1 MKWLWYDN
9 IKECKKRRPLVENT
23 LSKKIDTAGQNAS
36 YDAYCRN
43 LLVNR
48 QILARILKTCV
59 REFHDCPIKDI
70 EEKYLDEKP
79 KVHEVAVHRDESAEF
94 IDGIGKEDVGMKEK
108 PITYD
113 IYFRVLSPKD
123 DEMIRMII
131 NVESQ
136 KDFYPG
142 YPLIKRGIYYC
153 SRMIS
158 SQYGTEISDSGY
170 EKLKKVYSIWIC
182 FNPPKYRKN
191 TITAYSMKEQN
202 LVGSVTEKEE
212 NYDMLSVI
220 AVCLGGPGDEKYEG
234 LLRMLDVLLSDKV
247 LPGEKKKILKAEFD
261 VAMTK
266 TMEREAMEMCN
277 LSQGIV
283 DRTTINHII
292 SMMKK
297 LKLSEEECMD
307 VLGIPEEHREL
318 YHMMLQDKME
328 VSHV

>member
-1 MKWLWYDN
+1 M
-9 IKECKKRRPLVENT
+9 EVENT
-23 LSKKIDTAGQNAS
+23 LAKKLDTAGQNAS

-59 REFHDCPIKDI
+59 KEFHDCPIKDI
-70 EEKYLDEKP
+70 EEKYIEGTP
-79 KVHEVAVHRDESAEF
+79 KVHEIAVHRDESAEF

-113 IYFRVLSPKD
+113 IFFRVLSPKD
-123 DEMIRMII
+123 DEMIQMII

-158 SQYGTEISDSGY
+158 SQYGTETSDSHY

-182 FNPPKYRKN
+182 SNPPKYRKN
-191 TITAYSMKEQN
+191 TITAYSMNEQN

-212 NYDMLSVI
+212 NYDMLTVL
-220 AVCLGGPGDEKYEG
+220 AVCLGGPGDENYEG
-234 LLRMLDVLLSDKV
+234 LLRMLDVLLSDQV
-247 LPGEKKKILKAEFD
+247 LPEEKKKILKNEFD

-283 DRTTINHII
+283 DRTLINAIM
-292 SMMKK
+292 SMMKNSDM
-297 LKLSEEECMD
+297 SEEECMKLLD
-307 VLGIPEEHREL
+307 IPQQHREL

>member
-1 MKWLWYDN
+1 M
-9 IKECKKRRPLVENT
+9 EVENT

-43 LLVNR
+43 LLVNK

-59 REFHDCPIKDI
+59 KEFHDCPIKDI
-70 EEKYLDEKP
+70 EEKYIKGTP
-79 KVHEVAVHRDESAEF
+79 RVHEVAAHRDETAEF
-94 IDGIGKEDVGMKEK
+94 IDGMGREDVGMKEK

-113 IYFRVLSPKD
+113 IFFRVLSPKD
-123 DEMIRMII
+123 DEMLEMII

-158 SQYGTEISDSGY
+158 SQYGTEMPDTCY

-182 FNPPKYRKN
+182 SNPPKYRKN

-202 LVGSVTEKEE
+202 LVGSVAEKEE
-212 NYDMLSVI
+212 NYDMLTVLT
-220 AVCLGGPGDEKYEG
+220 VCLGGFGDENYEG
-234 LLRMLDVLLSDKV
+234 IVRMLDVLLSDRI
-247 LPGEKKKILKAEFD
+247 LPEEKKKILKDEFD
-261 VAMTK
+261 IAMTK

-283 DRTTINHII
+283 DRTTINYII
-292 SMMKK
+292 SMMKN
-297 LKLSEEECMD
+297 LNLSEKECMEALD
-307 VLGIPEEHREL
+307 IPQEHREL
-318 YHMMLQDKME
+318 YHMMLQDRME

>member
-1 MKWLWYDN
+1 M
-9 IKECKKRRPLVENT
+9 EVENT

-43 LLVNR
+43 LLVNK

-59 REFHDCPIKDI
+59 KEFHDCPIKDI
-70 EEKYLDEKP
+70 EEKYIKGTP
-79 KVHEVAVHRDESAEF
+79 RVHEVAAHRDETAEF
-94 IDGIGKEDVGMKEK
+94 IDGMGREDVGMKEK

-113 IYFRVLSPKD
+113 IFFRVLSPKD
-123 DEMIRMII
+123 DEMLEMII

-158 SQYGTEISDSGY
+158 SQYGTEMPDTCY

-182 FNPPKYRKN
+182 SNPPKYRKN

-202 LVGSVTEKEE
+202 LVGSVAEKEE
-212 NYDMLSVI
+212 NYDMLTVLT
-220 AVCLGGPGDEKYEG
+220 VCLGGFGDENYEG
-234 LLRMLDVLLSDKV
+234 ILRMLDVLLSDRI
-247 LPGEKKKILKAEFD
+247 LPEEKKKILKDEFD

-283 DRTTINHII
+283 DRTTINYII
-292 SMMKK
+292 SMMKN
-297 LKLSEEECMD
+297 LNLSEEECMEALD
-307 VLGIPEEHREL
+307 IPQEHREL

-328 VSHV
+328 VSQV

>member
-1 MKWLWYDN
+1 L
-9 IKECKKRRPLVENT
+9 EVENT

-43 LLVNR
+43 LLVNK

-59 REFHDCPIKDI
+59 KEFHDCPIKDI
-70 EEKYLDEKP
+70 EEKYIKGTP
-79 KVHEVAVHRDESAEF
+79 RVHEVAAHRDETAEF
-94 IDGIGKEDVGMKEK
+94 IDGMGREDVGMKEK

-113 IYFRVLSPKD
+113 IFFRVLSPKD
-123 DEMIRMII
+123 DEMLEMII

-158 SQYGTEISDSGY
+158 SQYGTEMPDTCY

-182 FNPPKYRKN
+182 SNPPKYRKN

-202 LVGSVTEKEE
+202 LVGSVAEKEE
-212 NYDMLSVI
+212 NYDMLTVLT
-220 AVCLGGPGDEKYEG
+220 VCLGGFGDENYEG
-234 LLRMLDVLLSDKV
+234 ILRMLDVLLSDRI
-247 LPGEKKKILKAEFD
+247 LPEEKKKILKDEFD
-261 VAMTK
+261 IAMTK

-283 DRTTINHII
+283 DRTTINYII
-292 SMMKK
+292 SMMKN
-297 LKLSEEECMD
+297 LNLSEKECMEALD
-307 VLGIPEEHREL
+307 IPQEHREL
-318 YHMMLQDKME
+318 YHMMLQDRME

>member
-1 MKWLWYDN
+1 M
-9 IKECKKRRPLVENT
+9 EVENT

-43 LLVNR
+43 LLVNK

-59 REFHDCPIKDI
+59 KEFHDCPIKDI
-70 EEKYLDEKP
+70 EEKYIKGTP
-79 KVHEVAVHRDESAEF
+79 KVHEVAAHRDETAEF
-94 IDGIGKEDVGMKEK
+94 IDGMGREDVGMKEK

-113 IYFRVLSPKD
+113 IFFRVLSPKD
-123 DEMIRMII
+123 DEMLEMII

-153 SRMIS
+153 SRMIA
-158 SQYGTEISDSGY
+158 SQYGTEMPDTCY

-182 FNPPKYRKN
+182 SNPPKYRKN

-202 LVGSVTEKEE
+202 LVGSVAEKEE
-212 NYDMLSVI
+212 NYDMLTVLT
-220 AVCLGGPGDEKYEG
+220 VCLGGFGDENYEG
-234 LLRMLDVLLSDKV
+234 ILRMLDVLLSDRI
-247 LPGEKKKILKAEFD
+247 LPEEKKKILKDEFD
-261 VAMTK
+261 IAMTK

-283 DRTTINHII
+283 DRTTINYII
-292 SMMKK
+292 SMMKN
-297 LKLSEEECMD
+297 LNLSEKECMEALD
-307 VLGIPEEHREL
+307 IPQEHREL
-318 YHMMLQDKME
+318 YHMMLQDRME

>member
-1 MKWLWYDN
+1 M
-9 IKECKKRRPLVENT
+9 EVENT

-43 LLVNR
+43 LLVNK

-59 REFHDCPIKDI
+59 KEFHDCPIKDI
-70 EEKYLDEKP
+70 EEKYIKGTP
-79 KVHEVAVHRDESAEF
+79 RVHEVAAHRDETAEF
-94 IDGIGKEDVGMKEK
+94 IDGMGREDVGMKEK

-113 IYFRVLSPKD
+113 IFFRVLSPKD
-123 DEMIRMII
+123 DEMLEMII

-158 SQYGTEISDSGY
+158 SQYGTEMPDTCY

-182 FNPPKYRKN
+182 SNPPKYRKN

-202 LVGSVTEKEE
+202 LVGSVAEKEE
-212 NYDMLSVI
+212 NYDMLTVLT
-220 AVCLGGPGDEKYEG
+220 VCLGGFGDENYEG
-234 LLRMLDVLLSDKV
+234 MLRMLDVLLSDRI
-247 LPGEKKKILKAEFD
+247 LPEEKKKILKDEFD
-261 VAMTK
+261 IAMTK

-283 DRTTINHII
+283 DRTTINYII
-292 SMMKK
+292 SMMKN
-297 LKLSEEECMD
+297 LNLSEKECMEALD
-307 VLGIPEEHREL
+307 IPQEHREL
-318 YHMMLQDKME
+318 YHMMLQDRME

>member
-1 MKWLWYDN
+1 M
-9 IKECKKRRPLVENT
+9 EVENT

-43 LLVNR
+43 LLVNK

-59 REFHDCPIKDI
+59 KEFHDCPIKDI
-70 EEKYLDEKP
+70 EEKYIKGTP
-79 KVHEVAVHRDESAEF
+79 KVHEVAIHRDETAEF
-94 IDGIGKEDVGMKEK
+94 IDGMGKEDVGMKEK

-113 IYFRVLSPKD
+113 IFFRVLSPKD
-123 DEMIRMII
+123 DKMLQMII

-158 SQYGTEISDSGY
+158 SQYGTEMPDSCY

-182 FNPPKYRKN
+182 SNPPKYRKN
-191 TITAYSMKEQN
+191 TITAYSMNEKN

-212 NYDMLSVI
+212 NYDMLTVLT
-220 AVCLGGPGDEKYEG
+220 VCLGGFGDENYEG
-234 LLRMLDVLLSDKV
+234 ILRMLDVLLSDRI
-247 LPGEKKKILKAEFD
+247 LPEEKKKILKDEFD

-283 DRTTINHII
+283 DRTLINAII
-292 SMMKK
+292 NMMKN
-297 LKLSEEECMD
+297 LNLSEKECMEALD
-307 VLGIPEEHREL
+307 IPEEHREL

-328 VSHV
+328 ISHV

>member
-1 MKWLWYDN
+1 M
-9 IKECKKRRPLVENT
+9 EVENT

-43 LLVNR
+43 LLVNK

-59 REFHDCPIKDI
+59 KEFHDCPIKDI
-70 EEKYLDEKP
+70 EEKYIKGTP
-79 KVHEVAVHRDESAEF
+79 KVHEVAAHRDETAEF
-94 IDGIGKEDVGMKEK
+94 IDGMGREDVGMKEK

-113 IYFRVLSPKD
+113 IFFRVLSPKD
-123 DEMIRMII
+123 DEMLEMII

-158 SQYGTEISDSGY
+158 SQYGTEMPDTCY

-182 FNPPKYRKN
+182 SNPPKYRKN

-202 LVGSVTEKEE
+202 LVGSVAEKEE
-212 NYDMLSVI
+212 NYDMLTVLT
-220 AVCLGGPGDEKYEG
+220 VCLGGFGDENYEG
-234 LLRMLDVLLSDKV
+234 ILRMLDVLLSDRI
-247 LPGEKKKILKAEFD
+247 LPEEKKKILKDEFD

-283 DRTTINHII
+283 DRTLINAII
-292 SMMKK
+292 SMMKNSDM
-297 LKLSEEECMD
+297 SEEECMKLLD
-307 VLGIPEEHREL
+307 IPQEHREL

-328 VSHV
+328 VSQV

>member
-1 MKWLWYDN
+1 M
-9 IKECKKRRPLVENT
+9 EVENT

-43 LLVNR
+43 LLVNK

-59 REFHDCPIKDI
+59 KEFRDCPIKDI
-70 EEKYLDEKP
+70 EEKYIKGTP
-79 KVHEVAVHRDESAEF
+79 RVHEVAAHRDETAEF
-94 IDGIGKEDVGMKEK
+94 IDGMGREDVGMKEK

-113 IYFRVLSPKD
+113 IFFRVLSPKD
-123 DEMIRMII
+123 DEMLEMII

-158 SQYGTEISDSGY
+158 SQYGTEMPDTCY

-182 FNPPKYRKN
+182 SNPPKYRKN

-202 LVGSVTEKEE
+202 LVGSVAEKEE
-212 NYDMLSVI
+212 NYDMLTVLT
-220 AVCLGGPGDEKYEG
+220 VCLGGFGDENYEG
-234 LLRMLDVLLSDKV
+234 ILRMLDVLLSDRI
-247 LPGEKKKILKAEFD
+247 LPEEKKKILKDEFD
-261 VAMTK
+261 IAMTK

-283 DRTTINHII
+283 DRTTINYII
-292 SMMKK
+292 SMMKN
-297 LKLSEEECMD
+297 LNLSEEECMEALD
-307 VLGIPEEHREL
+307 IPQEHREL

-328 VSHV
+328 VSQV

>member
-1 MKWLWYDN
+1 M
-9 IKECKKRRPLVENT
+9 EVENT

-43 LLVNR
+43 LLVNK

-59 REFHDCPIKDI
+59 KEFHDCPIKDI
-70 EEKYLDEKP
+70 EEKYIKGTP
-79 KVHEVAVHRDESAEF
+79 KVHEVAAHRDETAEF
-94 IDGIGKEDVGMKEK
+94 IDGMGREDVGMKEK

-113 IYFRVLSPKD
+113 IFFRVLSPKD
-123 DEMIRMII
+123 DEMLEMII

-158 SQYGTEISDSGY
+158 SQYGTEMPDTCY

-182 FNPPKYRKN
+182 SNPPKYRKN

-202 LVGSVTEKEE
+202 LVGSVAEKEE
-212 NYDMLSVI
+212 NYDMLTVLT
-220 AVCLGGPGDEKYEG
+220 VCLGGFGDENYEG
-234 LLRMLDVLLSDKV
+234 ILRMLDVLLSDRI
-247 LPGEKKKILKAEFD
+247 LPEEKKKILKDEFD
-261 VAMTK
+261 IAMTK

-283 DRTTINHII
+283 DRTTINYII
-292 SMMKK
+292 SMMKN
-297 LKLSEEECMD
+297 LNLSEEECMEALD
-307 VLGIPEEHREL
+307 IPQEHREL

-328 VSHV
+328 GSQV

>member
-1 MKWLWYDN
+1 M
-9 IKECKKRRPLVENT
+9 EVENT

-43 LLVNR
+43 LLVNK

-59 REFHDCPIKDI
+59 KEFHDCPIKDI
-70 EEKYLDEKP
+70 EEKYIKGTP
-79 KVHEVAVHRDESAEF
+79 RVHEVAAHRDETAEF
-94 IDGIGKEDVGMKEK
+94 IDGMGREDVGMKEK

-113 IYFRVLSPKD
+113 IFFRVLSPKD
-123 DEMIRMII
+123 DEMLEMII

-158 SQYGTEISDSGY
+158 SQYGTEMPDTCY

-182 FNPPKYRKN
+182 SNPPKYRKN

-202 LVGSVTEKEE
+202 LVGSVAEKEE
-212 NYDMLSVI
+212 NYDMLTVLT
-220 AVCLGGPGDEKYEG
+220 VCLGGFGDENYEG
-234 LLRMLDVLLSDKV
+234 ILRMLDVLLSDRI
-247 LPGEKKKILKAEFD
+247 LPEEKKKILKDEFD
-261 VAMTK
+261 IAMTK

-283 DRTTINHII
+283 DRTLINAII
-292 SMMKK
+292 SMMKN
-297 LKLSEEECMD
+297 LDMSEEECMKLLD
-307 VLGIPEEHREL
+307 IPQEHREL
-318 YHMMLQDKME
+318 YHMMLQDRME